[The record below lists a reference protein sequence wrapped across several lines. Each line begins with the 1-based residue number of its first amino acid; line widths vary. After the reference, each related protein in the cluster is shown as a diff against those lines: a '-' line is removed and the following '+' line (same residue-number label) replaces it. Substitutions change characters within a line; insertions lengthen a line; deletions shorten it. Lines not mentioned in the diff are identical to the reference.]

1 MKKRDILRG
10 VMADLKADR
19 EARDDA
25 MTAYITALVAVDEAR
40 RALAEREKECEAAL
54 ESARSLV
61 TKRDLD
67 AVRKST
73 AARLAEA
80 GTGADHG
87 EE

>member
-10 VMADLKADR
+10 VMADLKAGRD
-19 EARDDA
+19 ARDGA
-25 MTAYITALVAVDEAR
+25 MTAYITALVAVDEAQ

-54 ESARSLV
+54 ESARALL

-73 AARLAEA
+73 SARLAEA

>member
-10 VMADLKADR
+10 VMADMKADR
-19 EARDDA
+19 EARDNVLA
-25 MTAYITALVAVDEAR
+25 GYVGALVAVDEAQ
-40 RALAEREKECEAAL
+40 RALVEREKECEAAL
-54 ESARSLV
+54 ESARALV

-73 AARLAEA
+73 SARLAEA
-80 GTGADHG
+80 GTEANHG